1 MSPTIIPLAAMFRV
15 LALACLICL
24 PAHAEPKVWM
34 GSGQVVSGQG
44 QGATVQ
50 LVIETDGGRIR
61 THSGPHLDATLS
73 GQPQTLETD
82 AGTWHIEP
90 MGDRMGVT
98 LYRGDQ
104 IIRYLLQPA
113 SAPPDNAAPS
123 NADTV
128 LPFAPSN
135 TINVVPADNAAPE
148 GTSIG
153 GDSVGGESRPDS
165 TVLEVLEADVVEATD
180 TLLNPV
186 P

>member
-1 MSPTIIPLAAMFRV
+1 MFRV

-82 AGTWHIEP
+82 TGTWHIEP

-98 LYRGDQ
+98 LYRVIKLFAICYSQ
-104 IIRYLLQPA
+104 QVLLWITRPRA
-113 SAPPDNAAPS
+113 MLTLHYRSTPS
-123 NADTV
+123 
-128 LPFAPSN
+128 LP
-135 TINVVPADNAAPE
+135 I
-148 GTSIG
+148 
-153 GDSVGGESRPDS
+153 
-165 TVLEVLEADVVEATD
+165 
-180 TLLNPV
+180 
-186 P
+186 

>member
-1 MSPTIIPLAAMFRV
+1 MFHV

-82 AGTWHIEP
+82 TGTWHIEP

-113 SAPPDNAAPS
+113 SAPLDNAAPS
-123 NADTV
+123 NADTT
-128 LPFAPSN
+128 LPVNTVPTDLNRVPSA
-135 TINVVPADNAAPE
+135 VESA
-148 GTSIG
+148 G
-153 GDSVGGESRPDS
+153 GDVRPD
-165 TVLEVLEADVVEATD
+165 TPVLEVLEADVLEVRD
-180 TLLNPV
+180 TLLNPA

>member
-1 MSPTIIPLAAMFRV
+1 MFRV

-113 SAPPDNAAPS
+113 SAPSDNAAP
-123 NADTV
+123 ADPA
-128 LPFAPSN
+128 LPL
-135 TINVVPADNAAPE
+135 NAAPSE
-148 GTSIG
+148 LTN
-153 GDSVGGESRPDS
+153 PDLINAAPS
-165 TVLEVLEADVVEATD
+165 AIETAGAEVPSEAPVLEILEATE
-180 TLLNPV
+180 TLSNPT